1 MPNTRSAKRALRK
14 SATRRLNNRS
24 TRSSLRTVI
33 KRFRDAAAGDD
44 KEVAESS
51 YRVAV
56 KKIDQAAAKGLIHKK
71 KASRSK
77 SRLSKLLSK

>member
-14 SATRRLNNRS
+14 SATRRQNNRS
-24 TRSSLRTVI
+24 ARSSLRTVI
-33 KRFRDAAAGDD
+33 KKFREAAAGDD
-44 KEVAESS
+44 KEVTETSFRA
-51 YRVAV
+51 AV